1 MIEADYPGAQSIQ
14 TGDAMQTIQF
24 LTVPDRT
31 FRLRWPPA
39 AEDASVFLDL
49 CRANPDYRIELNGQG
64 EIEIMP
70 PTGIRAGRK
79 NAKLI
84 SALTSWAEK
93 DGSGET
99 FDSSTGFRFADGAT
113 RSPDASWVRRDRLDR
128 LASPEKDGFAPLA
141 PDFVVELRSK
151 SDSLETIQAKM
162 EEYRENG
169 VRLGWLLNPEARQVF
184 VYRPG
189 QPVEAFDN
197 LESISGD
204 PELPGFLLNLRPI
217 WEPGF

>member
-1 MIEADYPGAQSIQ
+1 
-14 TGDAMQTIQF
+14 MQTIQF

-39 AEDASVFLDL
+39 AEDQAVFLDL
-49 CRANPDYRIELNGQG
+49 CRANPDYRIELNGRG

-70 PTGIRAGRK
+70 PTGIRTGRK

-84 SALTSWAEK
+84 SALTAWAEQE
-93 DGSGET
+93 GSGET
-99 FDSSTGFRFADGAT
+99 FDSSTGFRLADGAT
-113 RSPDASWVRRDRLDR
+113 RSPDASWVRRERLDR
-128 LASPEKDGFAPLA
+128 LPFSEKDGFAPLA
-141 PDFVVELRSK
+141 PDFVVELRSS
-151 SDSLETIQAKM
+151 SDSLETIKAKM

-169 VRLGWLLNPEARQVF
+169 VRLGWLLNPDGRQVF

-189 QPVEAFDN
+189 QPVSLFDD

-204 PELPGFLLNLRPI
+204 PELPGFVLDLRPI